1 MADNRDQFALAACLD
16 PQNAETVLLVV
27 EGDALDQTRQQLA
40 VGWFG
45 LNFHDPPSPV
55 GGVPLASTERSGNP
69 VDSAALNIAH
79 RSTRGGPL
87 IDCTQQNT
95 AMAAGDSAQDHEL

>member
-1 MADNRDQFALAACLD
+1 MADNGDQFALAACLD

-27 EGDALDQTRQQLA
+27 EGDALDQTSQHLG

-45 LNFHDPPSPV
+45 LNFHQRRHRW
-55 GGVPLASTERSGNP
+55 GGIPLASTERRRNP

-79 RSTRGGPL
+79 RSTRGGSL
-87 IDCTQQNT
+87 IDCTQQILRWQP
-95 AMAAGDSAQDHEL
+95 AILR